1 MTHQPTNDGPVCQSC
16 ACPVADHA
24 HLCNNCADSLA
35 HELRQVKE
43 IMADLEI
50 TRSKQDVISDRHAR
64 VSGTRGTPLGFRP
77 AAREAAD
84 LMHLTLAF
92 WARTIA
98 HSLGKT
104 VRGGTTVGLAMWLG
118 RHRETI
124 RHHDGAA
131 DLLNQV
137 RAAIGNARDVV
148 DRPPER
154 VYSGRCACGADL
166 YARERAHQVAC
177 PACRN
182 IYSVTERRT
191 AMLTEIREHFATAAE
206 IAAGIGELHGQQ
218 INRKTIN
225 KWSSRDRI
233 TVRGYSPEGYPLF
246 RIGDVLDLAV
256 SHNRRHTPPV
266 IGVA

>member
-1 MTHQPTNDGPVCQSC
+1 MATDATPQCDSC
-16 ACPVADHA
+16 TCPVADGA
-24 HLCNNCADSLA
+24 NLCKNCADALCYD
-35 HELRQVKE
+35 LRRVKT
-43 IMADLEI
+43 IMADLDI
-50 TRSKQDVISDRHAR
+50 TRSRQDVISDRNAR
-64 VSGTRGTPLGFRP
+64 VSGTRERPLGYRP
-77 AAREAAD
+77 AACEATD

-98 HSLGKT
+98 HSLGAT
-104 VRGGTTVGLAMWLG
+104 VRGGTTVGLALWLA

-137 RAAIGNARDVV
+137 RAAIGNARDVI

-154 VYSGRCACGADL
+154 VYSGRCGCGADL

-177 PACRN
+177 NNCKTVHSVKARRN
-182 IYSVTERRT
+182 
-191 AMLTEIREHFATAAE
+191 AMLDAVREHFATAAE

-225 KWSSRDRI
+225 KWNSRDRLE
-233 TVRGYSPEGYPLF
+233 VRGYSIEGYPLF
-246 RIGDVLDLAV
+246 RIGDVLDLAIA
-256 SHNRRHTPPV
+256 HTPRHTPPV
-266 IGVA
+266 TGVA